1 MAMTNKEK
9 FISIFTKHINRP
21 GSIELLKYLE
31 NSDFFTA
38 PASTRFHG
46 ACNEGLL
53 NHSLKVYEIFRNEVI
68 EYNKNVS
75 GLDKLDEKTEES
87 IAICGLLHDLCK
99 VNFYKEATKNVKNEQ
114 TGAWEKVPYYTVDE
128 TFSYGHGE
136 KSVFLIMNYIKLK
149 ATEAQA
155 IRFHMGAFDSAFQ
168 GGDKSLGNAWN
179 GNPLAVLLHIADL
192 KASNIYGC

>member
-1 MAMTNKEK
+1 MTNKEK

>member
-53 NHSLKVYEIFRNEVI
+53 NHSLKVYEIFKNEVI

-75 GLDKLDEKTEES
+75 GLDKLDEKTEET

-179 GNPLAVLLHIADL
+179 GNPLAELLHIADL